1 MVYQRIMMR
10 NDAPNPEVAA
20 RVATPLSRGAEIY
33 GLSRSTIYR
42 EWQKGNLVLIKCGRA
57 TLIDDASARA
67 FLAGLPRL
75 KPR

>member
-1 MVYQRIMMR
+1 MR
-10 NDAPNPEVAA
+10 HDSSADGA
-20 RVATPLSRGAEIY
+20 RVATPLARGAEIY
-33 GLSRSTIYR
+33 GMSRSTIYR

-75 KPR
+75 KPRQKTVCA

>member
-1 MVYQRIMMR
+1 MQATPSNGSQGRL
-10 NDAPNPEVAA
+10 
-20 RVATPLSRGAEIY
+20 ATPLAQGRAVY

-67 FLAGLPRL
+67 FLARLPRL
-75 KPR
+75 MPRSDR

>member
-1 MVYQRIMMR
+1 MSS
-10 NDAPNPEVAA
+10 APPPNISSP
-20 RVATPLSRGAEIY
+20 RVATPLPQAAQVY

-42 EWQKGNLVLIKCGRA
+42 EWRKGNLVLIKCGRA

-75 KPR
+75 MPNRGA